1 MWGMKNTL
9 KDLYDYAR
17 SKGLSIPT
25 TERIIDEA
33 ITDEKGF
40 VINYD
45 DICFGIDCESEYL
58 GNWII
63 VKIMQ

>member
-1 MWGMKNTL
+1 MNTL

-33 ITDEKGF
+33 IADEKGF

-58 GNWII
+58 GN
-63 VKIMQ
+63 